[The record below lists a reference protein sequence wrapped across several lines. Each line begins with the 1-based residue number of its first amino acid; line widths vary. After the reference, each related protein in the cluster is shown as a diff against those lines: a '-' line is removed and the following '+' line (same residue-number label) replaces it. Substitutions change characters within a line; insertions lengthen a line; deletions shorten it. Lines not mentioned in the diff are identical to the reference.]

1 MLSEIEGKEIEC
13 NQKGLE
19 QLKEK
24 MVKYD
29 GAKFLKRLVPLV
41 RVICSSSCHSLDVVL
56 CC

>member
-1 MLSEIEGKEIEC
+1 MLSEIEGKEIER

-29 GAKFLKRLVPLV
+29 GAKFLEEAGPTGQSDLFQQLSF
-41 RVICSSSCHSLDVVL
+41 I
-56 CC
+56 